1 MHLHHHAPRSWPKL
15 PDASG
20 LEEASAMFRALA
32 IQQSLRNMAFLN
44 ESDQVG

>member
-1 MHLHHHAPRSWPKL
+1 VEPIEH
-15 PDASG
+15 G
-20 LEEASAMFRALA
+20 FCLEEASAMFRALA